1 MLSMI
6 SSTLG
11 MNQNIINEHN
21 HKLIQILMKN
31 PIHIF
36 HKHTRS
42 ISHTKRHYKILIVT
56 IPCPK
61 SSLLNILSFHTNLM
75 ITIPQINLTENKSTN
90 QLIHQIINHRNWILV
105 LNRHLVQLSI
115 INTNLIETSFSLTYK
130 TGAPH
135 GDTL

>member
-6 SSTLG
+6 FFTLRI
-11 MNQNIINEHN
+11 NQDIINEHN
-21 HKLIQILMKN
+21 NKLIQILMKN

-42 ISHTKRHYKILIVT
+42 ISHTKWHYRILIVT

-75 ITIPQINLTENKSTN
+75 ILILKINHTENTSTKE
-90 QLIHQIINHRNWILV
+90 LIHQIINPKKWIFV
-105 LNRHLVQLSI
+105 LNSHLV
-115 INTNLIETSFSLTYK
+115 
-130 TGAPH
+130 
-135 GDTL
+135 

>member
-31 PIHIF
+31 TIHIF
-36 HKHTRS
+36 HKYTRS
-42 ISHTKRHYKILIVT
+42 ISHTKRHYRILIVT
-56 IPCPK
+56 IPYSK

-75 ITIPQINLTENKSTN
+75 ITGPQINLTENTSTN
-90 QLIHQIINHRNWILV
+90 QLIHQIVDPRKWILV
-105 LNRHLVQLSI
+105 LN
-115 INTNLIETSFSLTYK
+115 
-130 TGAPH
+130 
-135 GDTL
+135 